1 MKKYLFYLVCIPFSF
16 FTFLIIILIKPIF
29 KIRLAKVDFGRI
41 GETYPI
47 DWYISEKKNNVET
60 FFDIFFISN
69 STKNLNNTLY
79 DLFKKKVFL
88 SKLYYFWNLVFI
100 FIKFFNYSD
109 LIIPTHGLNYT

>member
-16 FTFLIIILIKPIF
+16 FTFLIIISIKPIF

-60 FFDIFFISN
+60 FFDIFFITF
-69 STKNLNNTLY
+69 ST
-79 DLFKKKVFL
+79 
-88 SKLYYFWNLVFI
+88 
-100 FIKFFNYSD
+100 
-109 LIIPTHGLNYT
+109 